1 MTPQINP
8 NWLNLEEQIGR
19 IAQMINEGDK
29 ERVEA
34 AKARIEAD
42 LFPRSMF
49 YQAMVVGAGLLAAGA
64 ALASAFFI
72 AMK

>member
-1 MTPQINP
+1 MLPQSNP
-8 NWLNLEEQIGR
+8 NRLNLEEQIAR
-19 IAQMINEGDK
+19 IAQMIDASDK
-29 ERVEA
+29 AREAA
-34 AKARIEAD
+34 AKARIAAE

-49 YQAMVVGAGLLAAGA
+49 YQAMVAGAGLLAAGA